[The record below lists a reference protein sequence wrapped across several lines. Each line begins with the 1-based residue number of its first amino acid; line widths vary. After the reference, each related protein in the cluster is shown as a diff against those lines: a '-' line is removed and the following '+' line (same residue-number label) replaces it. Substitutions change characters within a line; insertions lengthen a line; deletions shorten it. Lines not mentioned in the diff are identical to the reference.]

1 MNIRSVIIPISMKD
15 KIYTKVI
22 DSDNVS
28 SVFNILQ
35 SNNLDLITLYRNYN
49 QNYILDAIV
58 NDDIQTFSIVNE
70 YFTIPVSLG
79 IIPSNLCGNI
89 IVSAT
94 NLNGDYIDL
103 DPLIIKKDLI
113 NNFKFKE
120 RFFNL

>member
-79 IIPSNLCGNI
+79 IIPSNLYGNI

>member
-35 SNNLDLITLYRNYN
+35 SNNLDLITLYRNYTHG
-49 QNYILDAIV
+49 YILDAIV

-79 IIPSNLCGNI
+79 ILPSNLYGNI

-103 DPLIIKKDLI
+103 DPLIIKKDMI

>member
-15 KIYTKVI
+15 KIYTKVV

-49 QNYILDAIV
+49 KGYILDAIV
-58 NDDIQTFSIVNE
+58 NDDSLVVNE

-79 IIPSNLCGNI
+79 ILPSNLYGNI

-113 NNFKFKE
+113 SNFKFKD
-120 RFFNL
+120 RYFNINA

>member
-15 KIYTKVI
+15 KIYTKVV

-35 SNNLDLITLYRNYN
+35 SNNLDLIALYRNYN
-49 QNYILDAIV
+49 QGYILDAIV
-58 NDDIQTFSIVNE
+58 NDDIQTSLIINE
-70 YFTIPVSLG
+70 YFTIPVSFG
-79 IIPSNLCGNI
+79 ILSNNLCGNI

>member
-1 MNIRSVIIPISMKD
+1 MNIRSVIIPISMKN
-15 KIYTKVI
+15 KIYTKVV

-49 QNYILDAIV
+49 QGYILDAIV
-58 NDDIQTFSIVNE
+58 NDDIQTSLIVNE

-79 IIPSNLCGNI
+79 ILSSNLCGNI

-94 NLNGDYIDL
+94 NLNSNYIDL

>member
-15 KIYTKVI
+15 KIYTKVV

-35 SNNLDLITLYRNYN
+35 SNNLDLITLHRNYN
-49 QNYILDAIV
+49 QGYILDAIV
-58 NDDIQTFSIVNE
+58 NDDIQTSLIVNE

-79 IIPSNLCGNI
+79 ILSSNLCGNI

-94 NLNGDYIDL
+94 NLNGNYIDL